1 MNTIDLNDPNWRP
14 YSPDTTKAL
23 HIFPNQLW
31 HNSVGNLGA
40 LVIFK
45 PQAHEEFPVNQAGL
59 QYVLKAHQEKRI
71 VGYVVFARRQNWEL
85 QVVAMKDVA
94 VVAATLKGVPPRTD
108 GQWGPYWWMRTD
120 FTPDSKA
127 ALGPDERPF

>member
-45 PQAHEEFPVNQAGL
+45 PQAHEEFPVNQAGTGKADRGL
-59 QYVLKAHQEKRI
+59 CRVRSPPELGASGRRDEGCGRSGRDIKGRTTEDGWAVGPVLVDANRLH
-71 VGYVVFARRQNWEL
+71 A
-85 QVVAMKDVA
+85 
-94 VVAATLKGVPPRTD
+94 
-108 GQWGPYWWMRTD
+108 GQ
-120 FTPDSKA
+120 
-127 ALGPDERPF
+127 